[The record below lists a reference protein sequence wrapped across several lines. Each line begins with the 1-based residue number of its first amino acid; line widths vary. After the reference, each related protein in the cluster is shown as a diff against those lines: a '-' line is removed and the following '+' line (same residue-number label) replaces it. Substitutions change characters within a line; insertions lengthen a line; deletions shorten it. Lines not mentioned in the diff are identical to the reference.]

1 MTMSTSALATK
12 PATFV
17 LVPGAWHGAW
27 CWRRVSDLL
36 RRRGHTVYAL
46 SLTGLADRSHLAGD
60 AVDLTTHVDDV
71 VNLVKWEDLTD
82 IVLVGHSY
90 AGLVIGYAAE
100 AIAPA
105 IGSIVFLDA
114 FMPVDGQSLADI
126 TKRELPPTGLM
137 PPYSAKGMNVN
148 AADQAWVDAKVTPHP
163 VKTYLERLPLTG
175 AYEKIAKKAYV
186 RTAFP
191 SAMWQ
196 QHYDTFKQR
205 PDWKTYLLDCGHDL
219 MVDKP
224 DEVARIL
231 DDVA

>member
-1 MTMSTSALATK
+1 MSK
-12 PATFV
+12 FKTFV

-27 CWRRVSDLL
+27 CYRRVTDKL
-36 RRRGHTVYAL
+36 RAHGHNVYPL
-46 SLTGLADRSHLAGD
+46 SLTGLAEHSHLASD
-60 AVDLTTHVDDV
+60 AVDLTTHVNDV
-71 VNLVKWEDLTD
+71 VNLVKWEGLAD
-82 IVLVGHSY
+82 IVLAGHSY
-90 AGLVIGYAAE
+90 AGLVIGQVAE

-114 FMPVDGQSLADI
+114 FMPEHDKSLADI
-126 TKRELPPTGLM
+126 TKRELPATGLL

-175 AYEKIAKKAYV
+175 AYDKIAKKTYV
-186 RTAFP
+186 RTAFT
-191 SAMWQ
+191 SALWQ
-196 QHYDTFKQR
+196 QHYETFSQR
-205 PDWKTYLLDCGHDL
+205 PDWKTYLVDCGHDL

-231 DDVA
+231 EEVA